1 MAAVFYFNRRL
12 YLIERKA
19 LPGWAD
25 ATADAIGFQQSPVF
39 NDEGTNRSQ

>member
-1 MAAVFYFNRRL
+1 MAAVFHFNRRL
-12 YLIERKA
+12 YLIEPT